1 VHPVIFS
8 IGPLT
13 VYSFGVML
21 AIAFLTAGNVLQR
34 ELSRK
39 GLDPELASSFVL
51 WAAVGGLVGS
61 RVLSFVDD
69 WAGFLADPLAFVF
82 TGAGFVFYGGLIGGF
97 ITVSVVIRR
106 RGLSYGKVTDC
117 LAPGLA
123 IGQAIGRIGCQLAGD
138 GDWGTPSTLPWAM
151 SFPNA
156 IIGWEQ
162 WTHDNGL
169 PIDVRVHPAPVYETL
184 AYGAVFLILWRRRLS
199 PHPDGY
205 ILWLYLLL
213 SGAVR
218 FLAEFIRINPKIA
231 WGLSEAQFISLA
243 IMLIGAVQIWR
254 SSEPTIV
261 DAPAPA
267 SSAGRRGA

>member
-1 VHPVIFS
+1 
-8 IGPLT
+8 
-13 VYSFGVML
+13 
-21 AIAFLTAGNVLQR
+21 
-34 ELSRK
+34 
-39 GLDPELASSFVL
+39 
-51 WAAVGGLVGS
+51 
-61 RVLSFVDD
+61 
-69 WAGFLADPLAFVF
+69 
-82 TGAGFVFYGGLIGGF
+82 
-97 ITVSVVIRR
+97 
-106 RGLSYGKVTDC
+106 
-117 LAPGLA
+117 
-123 IGQAIGRIGCQLAGD
+123 
-138 GDWGTPSTLPWAM
+138 M

-261 DAPAPA
+261 GASAPA